1 MIDWLNKMIFENFEE
16 NLYSDIL
23 WHWKCFQVTFL
34 SPSSMLSKRIIFVL
48 LLKYWIMETCL
59 CNAKS
64 DTRQKF
70 LSKERTS
77 NSDKLNSE
85 KLTEIKILME
95 EAHMNI
101 LVALSWGRYF
111 SEIFVSIHILYQ
123 NFVYNFW
130 KLIGIISLYNC
141 LFLLY
146 SRFIHIYSDR
156 YVNVDTK

>member
-1 MIDWLNKMIFENFEE
+1 
-16 NLYSDIL
+16 
-23 WHWKCFQVTFL
+23 
-34 SPSSMLSKRIIFVL
+34 
-48 LLKYWIMETCL
+48 METCL

-123 NFVYNFW
+123 NFVYNF
-130 KLIGIISLYNC
+130 
-141 LFLLY
+141 
-146 SRFIHIYSDR
+146 
-156 YVNVDTK
+156 